1 MGIFSRFSDI
11 INANINAMLDNAE
24 DPEKM
29 VRLII
34 QEMEE
39 TLVEVRTNSARIISD
54 KKELTRRGAW
64 LSRQAQDWERKAE
77 LAISKDRED
86 LARAAL
92 AEKLKLEQRRDEL
105 DEELQQI
112 EASLE
117 ALNDE
122 IAQLQQKLNEA
133 KKRQNAIV
141 VRQKSASSRLK
152 IREQVQRSAVRDTL
166 SKFEQYERKLDDLE
180 GQVEAYELGRGDL
193 ADEIDQL
200 SKKEDIDNELEQLKR
215 RIKGTRVD
223 SGTIS
228 DNNE

>member
-39 TLVEVRTNSARIISD
+39 TLVEVRTNSARIIAD
-54 KKELTRRGAW
+54 KKELTRRRAW
-64 LSRQAQDWERKAE
+64 LTRQAEDWEQKAE
-77 LAISKDRED
+77 LAINKGRED

-92 AEKLKLEQRRDEL
+92 AEKLKLEERHAEMG
-105 DEELQQI
+105 EELAQI
-112 EASLE
+112 EVSLE

-122 IAQLQQKLNEA
+122 IGQLQLKLNEA
-133 KKRQNAIV
+133 KNRQNAII

-152 IREQVQRSAVRDTL
+152 IRKQVNSTDVKETL
-166 SKFEQYERKLDDLE
+166 SKFEMYERKLDDP
-180 GQVEAYELGRGDL
+180 GKPG
-193 ADEIDQL
+193 
-200 SKKEDIDNELEQLKR
+200 
-215 RIKGTRVD
+215 
-223 SGTIS
+223 
-228 DNNE
+228 